1 MEKAVALQYTCLENP
16 TDEGAWQAIVHGV
29 VKSQTRLSNFTHLT
43 IESAQGT
50 SLMARCHRRLELG
63 VQAVL
68 EVQSSSPWLSLLPV
82 SLSFSA
88 DCLPLLWCGGSGH
101 LTTPSLG
108 LHCKCSAE
116 METGFMGPTA
126 SSWESESNAQEED
139 GLTGALSLGDGP
151 RGSSGCENMLP
162 FCRLG
167 VFKGFPDKNTGS
179 SLRYP
184 TFDSLL
190 QLSSDAFK

>member
-1 MEKAVALQYTCLENP
+1 MLEKKTGFPGSSDGKESVCNAGDLGSIPGSGRSPGEGNGNPLQYYCLENP

-88 DCLPLLWCGGSGH
+88 DCLPLL
-101 LTTPSLG
+101 
-108 LHCKCSAE
+108 
-116 METGFMGPTA
+116 
-126 SSWESESNAQEED
+126 
-139 GLTGALSLGDGP
+139 
-151 RGSSGCENMLP
+151 
-162 FCRLG
+162 
-167 VFKGFPDKNTGS
+167 
-179 SLRYP
+179 
-184 TFDSLL
+184 
-190 QLSSDAFK
+190 